1 MVAGGGDI
9 IINDLYYQ
17 YTSENL
23 EKGLEEENIE
33 DMVLQEFEK
42 IPAYIE
48 SLNNKER
55 LEFIIKLLPY
65 AVPKYTHKTISD
77 ETPELPI
84 FEQIQIV
91 TSVDEKERLEKVEAY
106 EKEHN
111 VQIL

>member
-1 MVAGGGDI
+1 MAKGYKTGGRQIGTPNKRTAI
-9 IINDLYYQ
+9 
-17 YTSENL
+17 T
-23 EKGLEEENIE
+23 ENIE
-33 DMVLQEFEK
+33 DMVLKEFNK

-65 AVPKYTHKTISD
+65 AVPKYTHKTMSD

>member
-1 MVAGGGDI
+1 MAKGYKTGGRQIGTPNKRTEI
-9 IINDLYYQ
+9 
-17 YTSENL
+17 T
-23 EKGLEEENIE
+23 ENIE
-33 DMVLQEFEK
+33 DMVLKEFK
-42 IPAYIE
+42 NIPNYIE

-65 AVPKYTHKTISD
+65 AVPKYTQKTISD

-84 FEQIQIV
+84 FDQIQIV
-91 TSVDEKERLEKVEAY
+91 TSLDEKERLEKVEAY

>member
-1 MVAGGGDI
+1 MNNTGMKFGGR
-9 IINDLYYQ
+9 Q
-17 YTSENL
+17 
-23 EKGLEEENIE
+23 KGTPNKRTEITENIE
-33 DMVLQEFEK
+33 DMVLKEFNK
-42 IPAYIE
+42 IPHYIE

>member
-1 MVAGGGDI
+1 MAKGYKTGGRQIGTPNKRTAI
-9 IINDLYYQ
+9 
-17 YTSENL
+17 T
-23 EKGLEEENIE
+23 ENIE

-77 ETPELPI
+77 DTPELPI

-91 TSVDEKERLEKVEAY
+91 TSVDEKERLEKVEAF

>member
-1 MVAGGGDI
+1 MAKGYKTGGRQIGTPNKRKAI
-9 IINDLYYQ
+9 TEI
-17 YTSENL
+17 
-23 EKGLEEENIE
+23 IE
-33 DMVLQEFEK
+33 DLVLQEFEK

-65 AVPKYTHKTISD
+65 AGPKYTHKTISD

-84 FEQIQIV
+84 FDQIQIV
-91 TSVDEKERLEKVEAY
+91 TSVGEKKRLEKVEAY

>member
-1 MVAGGGDI
+1 MAKGYKTGGRQIGTPNKRTAI
-9 IINDLYYQ
+9 
-17 YTSENL
+17 T
-23 EKGLEEENIE
+23 ENIE
-33 DMVLQEFEK
+33 DMVLKEFQK

-91 TSVDEKERLEKVEAY
+91 KKEKKKKRLEKVKAY

>member
-1 MVAGGGDI
+1 MAKNNKTVCRKTGTPNKRTAI
-9 IINDLYYQ
+9 
-17 YTSENL
+17 T
-23 EKGLEEENIE
+23 ENIE

-84 FEQIQIV
+84 FDQIV
-91 TSVDEKERLEKVEAY
+91 TSVGEKERLEKVEAY

>member
-1 MVAGGGDI
+1 MAKGYKTGGRQIGTLNKRTAI
-9 IINDLYYQ
+9 
-17 YTSENL
+17 T
-23 EKGLEEENIE
+23 ENIE
-33 DMVLQEFEK
+33 QLVLQEFEK

-65 AVPKYTHKTISD
+65 AVTKYTHKTISD

-84 FEQIQIV
+84 FDQIQIV

>member
-1 MVAGGGDI
+1 MAKNNKTVCRKTGTPNKRTAI
-9 IINDLYYQ
+9 I
-17 YTSENL
+17 
-23 EKGLEEENIE
+23 ENIE
-33 DMVLQEFEK
+33 HMVLQEFKK

-55 LEFIIKLLPY
+55 LEFIIKLIPY
-65 AVPKYTHKTISD
+65 AVPKYTQKTISD

-84 FEQIQIV
+84 FDQIV
-91 TSVDEKERLEKVEAY
+91 TSVGEKERLEKVEAY